1 MKLSDYPYIDPTK
14 GTFAGFTLETRF
26 PKILKDVLDT
36 PELNP
41 ASKTQLTSLLN
52 NLDNQRIEPIELTS
66 EESVFWQPFF
76 EEYSGK
82 RFEEVPFFFLEI
94 YFYRLINQ
102 IIASNQDFID
112 PFGHIKRQ
120 DLKKNTA
127 FFKRLA
133 SDRFELSVDQ
143 YIHLAVEGNQ
153 ADLSQLAGSTKGNP
167 LTYLIDDSNQL
178 IHHIPETGIHLIADN
193 SGVELFTDLLLITK
207 LSETCKQVTLHLKHM
222 PLLVSDATPND
233 LEILLKHLEVIGLLD
248 FVSEIKQLL
257 DSSKLQVTSHPFW
270 NSPTFYNKLPFIEGE
285 TNLLLTKGDAN
296 YRRFFHD
303 KAFPP
308 HLSFELETIGFD
320 KVFTLR
326 TLKSDIQTGLKKE
339 QVVDLHKHDPEW
351 MHNGKY
357 AVIQQL
363 K

>member
-1 MKLSDYPYIDPTK
+1 MRLSQFEYIYPTK
-14 GTFAGFTLETRF
+14 DTFAGFTLETRF
-26 PKILKDVLDT
+26 PKILKDVLDN

-76 EEYSGK
+76 EEYTGK

-94 YFYRLINQ
+94 YLYRLINL
-102 IIASNQDFID
+102 IISSNQDFID

-120 DLKKNTA
+120 DLEKNTA
-127 FFKRLA
+127 FFKQLA
-133 SDRFELSVDQ
+133 NDRSELSIDQ
-143 YIHLAVEGNQ
+143 CIHLAVEGNQ

-167 LTYLIDDSNQL
+167 LSYLIDDSDLLINQ
-178 IHHIPETGIHLIADN
+178 IPETGIHLIADN

-207 LSETCKQVTLHLKHM
+207 LSETCEQITLHLKHM

-233 LEILLKHLEVIGLLD
+233 LEILLEHLELIGLAD
-248 FVSEIKQLL
+248 FVSDIQQLI
-257 DSSKLQVTSHPFW
+257 DSNKLKVTSQPFW
-270 NSPTFYNKLPFIEGE
+270 NAPTFYDELSFIEKP
-285 TNLLLTKGDAN
+285 TNLLITKGDAN

-303 KAFPP
+303 KVFPA
-308 HLSFELETIGFD
+308 HLSFELESIGFD

-326 TLKSDIQTGLKKE
+326 TLKSDIQTGLKKD
-339 QVVDLHKHDPEW
+339 QVEALQNQDPEW